1 MTIGNLRPLTAFQ
14 KGVNAL
20 NGLVVDPKIK
30 IVIVTAYTEYKSE
43 ELLNIAEK
51 GDLCFFR
58 KPFTLEEITQLADM
72 LIDEWG
78 QDRKNELN

>member
-1 MTIGNLRPLTAFQ
+1 M
-14 KGVNAL
+14 NAL

-51 GDLCFFR
+51 GGSLFFPKAVHPGGDHSIGR
-58 KPFTLEEITQLADM
+58 HAH
-72 LIDEWG
+72 
-78 QDRKNELN
+78 R